1 MNTATYL
8 AACQQPDGLR
18 VARIVRVIGQA
29 TTDDIAAM
37 LAAHDLIP
45 REIIR
50 APTGASLDTITGTI
64 TDPYQIMY
72 MQGK

>member
-1 MNTATYL
+1 MLSTYL
-8 AACQQPDGLR
+8 ATCQKPDGLR
-18 VARIVRVIGQA
+18 VARVVRVIGKA

-37 LAAHDLIP
+37 LAAHDFFP
-45 REIIR
+45 REIIK